1 MYLENITLT
10 KTLPC
15 LAEPGKIIVVGE
27 PSQSLGEVL
36 PYMATLPSIIAYN
49 PSTQV
54 LTFRRQPGFLTLYA
68 DKVYITQVTD
78 NEEGLELLTS
88 LVDAINTTWERRH
101 ELVAV
106 EKVTKAPR
114 PLDVYALL
122 PQTNCSECGEA
133 TCMAFAV
140 KLLLQEQ
147 TLEECSPLFNDES
160 FEERRATLEAM
171 ILA

>member
-1 MYLENITLT
+1 MYLESITLT

-27 PSQSLGEVL
+27 PSQPLGEVL

-49 PSTQV
+49 PSAQV

-68 DKVYITQVTD
+68 DKVYITQVKD
-78 NEEGLELLTS
+78 NEEGLELLS
-88 LVDAINTTWERRH
+88 ALVEAINTTWERRH

-106 EKVTKAPR
+106 EKAARTPR

-122 PQTNCSECGEA
+122 PQTNCNECGEA

-140 KLLLQEQ
+140 KLLMQEQ
-147 TLEECSPLFNDES
+147 SLEECTPLFNDDS

-171 ILA
+171 ILG